1 MEAKMLKI
9 TKIVRTVA
17 ASPNNAL
24 IGRNIQSNY
33 RQENLKQ
40 TGAHNNKNGNSSS
53 SSSSNNHSNGN
64 NSKTKN

>member
-40 TGAHNNKNGNSSS
+40 TGAHNNKSVNN
-53 SSSSNNHSNGN
+53 SSSNNHSNGN

>member
-24 IGRNIQSNY
+24 IGRNIQNNY
-33 RQENLKQ
+33 RRENLKQ
-40 TGAHNNKNGNSSS
+40 TGTAGTHNSKNGST
-53 SSSSNNHSNGN
+53 NHNNGN
-64 NSKTKN
+64 NSKSKN

>member
-1 MEAKMLKI
+1 MLKI
-9 TKIVRTVA
+9 TKMVRTVA

-33 RQENLKQ
+33 RQGTLKQ
-40 TGAHNNKNGNSSS
+40 TAGAQNNKSANT
-53 SSSSNNHSNGN
+53 SSSNSHGNGN

>member
-24 IGRNIQSNY
+24 IGRNIQNNY
-33 RQENLKQ
+33 RRENLKQ
-40 TGAHNNKNGNSSS
+40 TETAGTHNSKNGNH
-53 SSSSNNHSNGN
+53 NNGN
-64 NSKTKN
+64 NSKSKN

>member
-24 IGRNIQSNY
+24 IGRNIQNNY
-33 RQENLKQ
+33 RRENLKQ
-40 TGAHNNKNGNSSS
+40 TGTAGTHNSKNGNH
-53 SSSSNNHSNGN
+53 NNGN

>member
-1 MEAKMLKI
+1 MLKI

-24 IGRNIQSNY
+24 IGRNIQNNY

-40 TGAHNNKNGNSSS
+40 TRTAGTHNSKNGNH
-53 SSSSNNHSNGN
+53 NNGN